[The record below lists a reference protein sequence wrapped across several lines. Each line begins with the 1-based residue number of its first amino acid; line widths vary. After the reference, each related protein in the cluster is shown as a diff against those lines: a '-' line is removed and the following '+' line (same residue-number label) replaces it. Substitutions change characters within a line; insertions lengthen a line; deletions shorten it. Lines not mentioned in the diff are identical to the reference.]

1 MPWNGVMRS
10 NYRESAA
17 FSVSAGV
24 FIIRK
29 RIKSNKLIAKIRHP
43 KRTACYKR
51 IRIARY
57 ERIAGLGK
65 LRRRYRIRRS
75 VWKHPAVE
83 ISRCDVLG
91 VYDRHIH
98 A

>member
-1 MPWNGVMRS
+1 MRRNS
-10 NYRESAA
+10 LEPAA
-17 FSVSAGV
+17 FSAPTDV
-24 FIIRK
+24 FLIRK
-29 RIKSNKLIAKIRHP
+29 RIKLKKLIAKIRHP

-51 IRIARY
+51 IRITRY

-91 VYDRHIH
+91 VYNRHIH
-98 A
+98 T

>member
-1 MPWNGVMRS
+1 MRS
-10 NYRESAA
+10 NRREPAA
-17 FSVSAGV
+17 FSAFADI

-29 RIKSNKLIAKIRHP
+29 RIKLKKLIAKIRHM

-51 IRIARY
+51 IRITRY

-65 LRRRYRIRRS
+65 LRRRYRIGRS

-83 ISRCDVLG
+83 ISRCNVLG